1 MTFGKGSANEL
12 LSRGLA
18 AAVSGDPRDKEE
30 AVFYLEWALRS
41 KPEPDQEMQAWYW
54 LSRLTDDPARK
65 RECLE
70 NVLAVR
76 PTHPDARRELAILDG
91 RLKPSDMRTDPMQP
105 AAPVT
110 TGGQIDPAQVSTF
123 PCPKCGA
130 KLHYDP
136 SMGVVR
142 CQFCGAQADAE
153 GKMVEDAPSIGVVGG
168 SGMVSEQD
176 WVAAIYTDEGHRWAL
191 PSESILKCGSCGA
204 SVTFAPSVV
213 SGKCPY
219 CGSPQLIKIEASTL
233 GELREPDGIVPFA
246 VGSAGV
252 QEAVWAWLDE
262 QSRLISVPND
272 LKDAAALVSGTPV
285 YLPFWTFDVSG
296 NIEWSGY
303 VRADGDI
310 AGVSMDDFDTVF
322 RLGGVAGLLLTGAY
336 DMAAQNAAGLAAK
349 KFGSNNLTYATGSAA
364 VILPNMTVP
373 ASGSLPKEQ
382 LDKLAYDPKAAVPY
396 REELLAK
403 WPAEVYTLSMADASL
418 TARERA
424 MKQADKEIEIQ
435 TGGTDPASLRVD
447 RTGLAVLSYKLLL
460 LPVWVVMYTYRG
472 QVYRAVVN
480 GQNGTVEGDVP
491 RNDNLV
497 GRILGK

>member
-1 MTFGKGSANEL
+1 
-12 LSRGLA
+12 
-18 AAVSGDPRDKEE
+18 
-30 AVFYLEWALRS
+30 
-41 KPEPDQEMQAWYW
+41 
-54 LSRLTDDPARK
+54 
-65 RECLE
+65 
-70 NVLAVR
+70 
-76 PTHPDARRELAILDG
+76 
-91 RLKPSDMRTDPMQP
+91 
-105 AAPVT
+105 
-110 TGGQIDPAQVSTF
+110 
-123 PCPKCGA
+123 
-130 KLHYDP
+130 
-136 SMGVVR
+136 
-142 CQFCGAQADAE
+142 
-153 GKMVEDAPSIGVVGG
+153 
-168 SGMVSEQD
+168 
-176 WVAAIYTDEGHRWAL
+176 
-191 PSESILKCGSCGA
+191 
-204 SVTFAPSVV
+204 
-213 SGKCPY
+213 
-219 CGSPQLIKIEASTL
+219 
-233 GELREPDGIVPFA
+233 
-246 VGSAGV
+246 
-252 QEAVWAWLDE
+252 
-262 QSRLISVPND
+262 
-272 LKDAAALVSGTPV
+272 VSGTPV

-364 VILPNMTVP
+364 VILLNMTVP

-424 MKQADKEIEIQ
+424 MKQADKEIDIQ